1 MSAKK
6 REELY
11 DEIKEKA
18 VSVGIGMSSPARID
32 KINEEVKR
40 ELANIIRELKD
51 TRIPL
56 MTSVVTVNVTNDL
69 RYAKAYISVMGD
81 EETKKKAMQGL
92 KSAAGFIRRELGK
105 RIDLRYT
112 PEFVFELDDSIE
124 HGANIERLLN
134 NINKK

>member
-1 MSAKK
+1 M
-6 REELY
+6 
-11 DEIKEKA
+11 
-18 VSVGIGMSSPARID
+18 ARID

-81 EETKKKAMQGL
+81 EETKKKAAMQGL